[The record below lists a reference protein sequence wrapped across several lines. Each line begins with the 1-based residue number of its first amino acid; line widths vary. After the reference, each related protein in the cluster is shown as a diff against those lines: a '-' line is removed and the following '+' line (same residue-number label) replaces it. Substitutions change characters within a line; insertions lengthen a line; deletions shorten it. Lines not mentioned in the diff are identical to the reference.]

1 MSSDTKKSLHLTG
14 VGVSHRIA
22 PVMHNYI
29 CEQLLKSYT
38 FRATEA
44 QTIDDAV
51 RVLREP
57 SFGGAVITMP
67 YKMSILEFLDEAD
80 DLVTTIGARNNV
92 FTSPDSRLIGT
103 KTDWRGLLGCLT
115 AADE

>member
-1 MSSDTKKSLHLTG
+1 MSSETKKSLHLIG
-14 VGVSHRIA
+14 VGVSHRVA
-22 PVMHNYI
+22 LVMHNYI
-29 CEQLLKSYT
+29 CEQLLKPYT
-38 FRATEA
+38 FRVTEA
-44 QTIDDAV
+44 PTIDDAV

-67 YKMSILEFLDEAD
+67 YKMSILEFLDKAD
-80 DLVTTIGARNNV
+80 DLVATIGACNNV

-103 KTDWRGLLGCLT
+103 NTDCRGLLGCLT